1 MKRIGILAGMGPRT
15 TAPFL
20 ELVLDEAQKA
30 GAKHDIDYPHIIIY
44 SLPTPFYVDREIDQQ
59 AMQSALTVGV
69 ECLLRGGIDMLAIP
83 CNSAHLYFEHITKVV
98 NRFNSD
104 ISIPVLHIVDETI
117 KRLPANIKKVALLAT
132 EVTIKSKLYHK
143 KLDALSIAIEH
154 CDALQAEVNRLI
166 SMLKTEGFSR
176 NAYQLW
182 HTIIKSLNCD
192 CVIIACTDISIC
204 LNAADNPKRF
214 VFLDS
219 NAILAET
226 TYSKYR
232 EIQKSSDERSHDR

>member
-20 ELVLDEAQKA
+20 ELVLDEAQKD
-30 GAKHDIDYPHIIIY
+30 GAKYDSDYPHILIY
-44 SLPTPFYVDREIDQQ
+44 SLPTPFYVDREIDSN

-83 CNSAHLYFEHITKVV
+83 CNSAHLYFEHITQVIS
-98 NRFNSD
+98 RFNSD

-117 KRLPANIKKVALLAT
+117 KKLPTNIRKVALLTTEAT
-132 EVTIKSKLYHK
+132 LKSKLYHK

-154 CDALQAEVNRLI
+154 SDSLQQQVNHLI
-166 SMLKTEGFSR
+166 LTLKKESFSR
-176 NAYQLW
+176 DAHQLW
-182 HTIIKSLNCD
+182 HSIIESLTCD

-226 TYSKYR
+226 TYNKYL
-232 EIQKSSDERSHDR
+232 EIQNLFNG

>member
-20 ELVLDEAQKA
+20 ELILDEAQKD
-30 GAKHDIDYPHIIIY
+30 GAKYDIDYPHILIY
-44 SLPTPFYVDREIDQQ
+44 SLPTPFYVDREIDSN
-59 AMQSALTVGV
+59 AMQSALTIGV

-83 CNSAHLYFEHITKVV
+83 CNSAHLYFDHIIQVI

-104 ISIPVLHIVDETI
+104 SSIPVLHIVDETI
-117 KRLPANIKKVALLAT
+117 KKLPANMKKVALLTTEAT
-132 EVTIKSKLYHK
+132 LKSKLYHK
-143 KLDALSIAIEH
+143 KLDALSIVIEQ
-154 CDALQAEVNRLI
+154 CDTLQQQVNRLI
-166 SMLKTEGFSR
+166 LILKKEGFSGD
-176 NAYQLW
+176 AHQLW
-182 HTIIKSLNCD
+182 RSIIESLSCD
-192 CVIIACTDISIC
+192 CVIIACTDISVC

-226 TYSKYR
+226 TYRKYL
-232 EIQKSSDERSHDR
+232 EIQNPSDG